1 MQDEFNDIVL
11 ENDKPSVND
20 CVVENDSI
28 VAVSQNITEFPD
40 GEANTKGKIKQ
51 VAFNMALVASLFAVT
66 VAVSAPKPSAP
77 ASTVDGVEVT
87 SFCYDKTLSVDFVI
101 NDEEEELKGFEV
113 FIEDGS
119 ETKTPCSIYEN
130 EIENGYTA
138 TADLPDGTVLD
149 GLSFVLSATT
159 KEGWT
164 GEIYRETLTLPR
176 APDVGEIGVEA
187 MVFEDNLT
195 ENTFNAWF
203 YIDNTEAVLDYV
215 VWFEDENGL
224 KVVCSVDSGGEDM
237 GADCFAYCTVPTET
251 VVDEYGQITLVL
263 AVRTADGWEGEV
275 YRDKVVVMDVAQ
287 LNDDGVVAY

>member
-11 ENDKPSVND
+11 ENDKTSVND
-20 CVVENDSI
+20 GVVENDSI
-28 VAVSQNITEFPD
+28 VAASQNITEFPD

-101 NDEEEELKGFEV
+101 NDPEEELKGFEV

-119 ETKTPCSIYEN
+119 ETKTPCSIDEN
-130 EIENGYTA
+130 QLENGYTA
-138 TADLPDGTVLD
+138 TADLPDGTVPD
-149 GLSFVLSATT
+149 GLTFVLSATT

-164 GEIYRETLTLPR
+164 GEICRETLTLPR
-176 APDVGEIGVEA
+176 APDVGEVGIEAMIYEDVSGNVLNAYFYVENVEA
-187 MVFEDNLT
+187 VQG
-195 ENTFNAWF
+195 
-203 YIDNTEAVLDYV
+203 YV

-224 KVVCSVDSGGEDM
+224 KVICSVDTGSEDM
-237 GADCFAYCTVPTET
+237 GADCFAFCDVPTET

-287 LNDDGVVAY
+287 LNDDGIVAY

>member
-11 ENDKPSVND
+11 ENDKTSVND
-20 CVVENDSI
+20 GVAENDSI
-28 VAVSQNITEFPD
+28 VAASQNITEFPD

-101 NDEEEELKGFEV
+101 NDPEEELKGFEV

-119 ETKTPCSIYEN
+119 ETKTPCSIAASQL
-130 EIENGYTA
+130 ENGYTA

-176 APDVGEIGVEA
+176 APDVGEVGIEAMIYEDVSGNVLNAYFYVENVEA
-187 MVFEDNLT
+187 VQG
-195 ENTFNAWF
+195 
-203 YIDNTEAVLDYV
+203 YV

-224 KVVCSVDSGGEDM
+224 KVICSVDTGSEDM

>member
-11 ENDKPSVND
+11 ENDKTSVND
-20 CVVENDSI
+20 GVAENDSI

-101 NDEEEELKGFEV
+101 NDPKEELKGFEV

-119 ETKTPCSIYEN
+119 ETKTPCSIDEN
-130 EIENGYTA
+130 QLENGYTA
-138 TADLPDGTVLD
+138 TADLPDGTILD

-164 GEIYRETLTLPR
+164 GEICRETLTLPR
-176 APDVGEIGVEA
+176 APDVGEVGIEAMIYEDVSGNVLNAYFYVENVEA
-187 MVFEDNLT
+187 VQG
-195 ENTFNAWF
+195 
-203 YIDNTEAVLDYV
+203 YV

-224 KVVCSVDSGGEDM
+224 KVICSVDTGSEDM
-237 GADCFAYCTVPTET
+237 GADCFAFCDVPTET

-275 YRDKVVVMDVAQ
+275 YRDKVMVMEVAQ
-287 LNDDGVVAY
+287 LNDDGIVAY

>member
-11 ENDKPSVND
+11 ENDKTSVND
-20 CVVENDSI
+20 GVAENDSI

-77 ASTVDGVEVT
+77 ASTVGGVEVT

-101 NDEEEELKGFEV
+101 NDPEEELKGFEV

-119 ETKTPCSIYEN
+119 ETKTPCSIDEN
-130 EIENGYTA
+130 QLENGYTA
-138 TADLPDGTVLD
+138 TADLPDGTILD

-164 GEIYRETLTLPR
+164 GEICRETLTLPR
-176 APDVGEIGVEA
+176 APDVGEVGIEAMIYEDVSGNVLNAYFYVENVEA
-187 MVFEDNLT
+187 VQG
-195 ENTFNAWF
+195 
-203 YIDNTEAVLDYV
+203 YV

-224 KVVCSVDSGGEDM
+224 KVICSVDTGSEDM
-237 GADCFAYCTVPTET
+237 GADCFAFCDVPTET

-275 YRDKVVVMDVAQ
+275 YRDKVMVMEVAQ
-287 LNDDGVVAY
+287 LNDDGIVAY

>member
-77 ASTVDGVEVT
+77 ASTVGGVEVT

-101 NDEEEELKGFEV
+101 NDPEEELKGFEV

-119 ETKTPCSIYEN
+119 ETKTPCSIDEN
-130 EIENGYTA
+130 QLENGYTA
-138 TADLPDGTVLD
+138 TADLPDGTILD

-176 APDVGEIGVEA
+176 APDVGEVGIEAMIYEDVSGNVLNAYFYVENVEA
-187 MVFEDNLT
+187 VQG
-195 ENTFNAWF
+195 
-203 YIDNTEAVLDYV
+203 YV
-215 VWFEDENGL
+215 VWFEDENAL
-224 KVVCSVDSGGEDM
+224 QYRRK
-237 GADCFAYCTVPTET
+237 PT
-251 VVDEYGQITLVL
+251 
-263 AVRTADGWEGEV
+263 
-275 YRDKVVVMDVAQ
+275 
-287 LNDDGVVAY
+287 

>member
-11 ENDKPSVND
+11 ENDKTSVND
-20 CVVENDSI
+20 GVAENDRI

-77 ASTVDGVEVT
+77 ASTVGGVEVT

-101 NDEEEELKGFEV
+101 NDPEEELKGFEV

-119 ETKTPCSIYEN
+119 ETKTPCSIDEN
-130 EIENGYTA
+130 QLENGYTA
-138 TADLPDGTVLD
+138 TADLPDGTILD

-164 GEIYRETLTLPR
+164 GEICRETLTLPR
-176 APDVGEIGVEA
+176 APDVGEVGIEAMIYEDVSGNVLNAYFYVENVEA
-187 MVFEDNLT
+187 VQG
-195 ENTFNAWF
+195 
-203 YIDNTEAVLDYV
+203 YV

-224 KVVCSVDSGGEDM
+224 KVICSVDTGSEDM
-237 GADCFAYCTVPTET
+237 GADCFAFCDVPTET

-275 YRDKVVVMDVAQ
+275 YRDKVMVMEVAQ

>member
-11 ENDKPSVND
+11 ENDKTSVND
-20 CVVENDSI
+20 GVAENDSI
-28 VAVSQNITEFPD
+28 VAASQNITEFPD

-101 NDEEEELKGFEV
+101 NDPEEELKGFEV

-138 TADLPDGTVLD
+138 TADLPDDTILD

-164 GEIYRETLTLPR
+164 GEICRETLTLPR
-176 APDVGEIGVEA
+176 APDVGEVGIEAMIYEDVSGNVLNAYFYVENVEA
-187 MVFEDNLT
+187 VQG
-195 ENTFNAWF
+195 
-203 YIDNTEAVLDYV
+203 YV

-224 KVVCSVDSGGEDM
+224 KVICSVDTGSEDM
-237 GADCFAYCTVPTET
+237 GADCFAFCDVPTET

-263 AVRTADGWEGEV
+263 AVRTVDGWEGEV

>member
-11 ENDKPSVND
+11 ENDKTSVND
-20 CVVENDSI
+20 GVAENDSI

-101 NDEEEELKGFEV
+101 NDPEEELKGFEV

-119 ETKTPCSIYEN
+119 ETKTPCSIDEN
-130 EIENGYTA
+130 QLENGYTA
-138 TADLPDGTVLD
+138 TADLPDGTILD

-164 GEIYRETLTLPR
+164 GEICRETLTLPR
-176 APDVGEIGVEA
+176 APDVGEVGIEAMIYEDVSGNVLNAYFYVENVEA
-187 MVFEDNLT
+187 VQG
-195 ENTFNAWF
+195 
-203 YIDNTEAVLDYV
+203 YV

-224 KVVCSVDSGGEDM
+224 KVICSVDTGSEDM
-237 GADCFAYCTVPTET
+237 GADCFAFCDVPTET

-275 YRDKVVVMDVAQ
+275 YRDKVMVMEVAQ

>member
-11 ENDKPSVND
+11 ENDKTSVND
-20 CVVENDSI
+20 GVVENDSI
-28 VAVSQNITEFPD
+28 VAASQNITEFPD

-101 NDEEEELKGFEV
+101 NDPEEELKGFEV

-119 ETKTPCSIYEN
+119 EMKTPCSIDEN
-130 EIENGYTA
+130 QLENGYTA
-138 TADLPDGTVLD
+138 TADLPDGTILD

-164 GEIYRETLTLPR
+164 GEICRETLTLPR
-176 APDVGEIGVEA
+176 APDVGEVGIEAMIYEDVSGNVLNAYFYVENVEA
-187 MVFEDNLT
+187 VQG
-195 ENTFNAWF
+195 
-203 YIDNTEAVLDYV
+203 YV

-224 KVVCSVDSGGEDM
+224 KVICSVDTGSEDM

-275 YRDKVVVMDVAQ
+275 YRDKVMVMEVAQ
-287 LNDDGVVAY
+287 LNDDGIVAY

>member
-11 ENDKPSVND
+11 ENDKTSVND
-20 CVVENDSI
+20 GVAENDSI

-101 NDEEEELKGFEV
+101 NDPEEELKGFEV

-130 EIENGYTA
+130 QLENGYTA
-138 TADLPDGTVLD
+138 TADLPDGTILD

-164 GEIYRETLTLPR
+164 GEICRETLTLPR
-176 APDVGEIGVEA
+176 APDVGEVGIEAMIYEDVSGNVLNAYFYVENVEA
-187 MVFEDNLT
+187 VQG
-195 ENTFNAWF
+195 
-203 YIDNTEAVLDYV
+203 YV

-224 KVVCSVDSGGEDM
+224 KVICSVDTGSEDL
-237 GADCFAYCTVPTET
+237 GADCFAFCDVPTET

-275 YRDKVVVMDVAQ
+275 YRDKVMVMEVAQ
-287 LNDDGVVAY
+287 LNDDGIVAY

>member
-1 MQDEFNDIVL
+1 
-11 ENDKPSVND
+11 
-20 CVVENDSI
+20 
-28 VAVSQNITEFPD
+28 
-40 GEANTKGKIKQ
+40 
-51 VAFNMALVASLFAVT
+51 MALVASLFAVT

-101 NDEEEELKGFEV
+101 NDPEEELKGFEV

-119 ETKTPCSIYEN
+119 ETKTPCSIDEN
-130 EIENGYTA
+130 QLENGYTA
-138 TADLPDGTVLD
+138 TADLPDGTILD

-164 GEIYRETLTLPR
+164 GEICRETLTLPR
-176 APDVGEIGVEA
+176 APDVGEVGIEAMIYEDVSGNVLNAYFYVENVEA
-187 MVFEDNLT
+187 VQG
-195 ENTFNAWF
+195 
-203 YIDNTEAVLDYV
+203 YV

-224 KVVCSVDSGGEDM
+224 KVICSVDTGSEDM
-237 GADCFAYCTVPTET
+237 GADCFAFCDVPTET

-275 YRDKVVVMDVAQ
+275 YRDKVMVMEVAQ
-287 LNDDGVVAY
+287 LNDDGIVAY

>member
-1 MQDEFNDIVL
+1 MQDEYNDIVL

-101 NDEEEELKGFEV
+101 NDPEEELKGFEV

-119 ETKTPCSIYEN
+119 ETKTPCSIDEN
-130 EIENGYTA
+130 QLENGYPA

-164 GEIYRETLTLPR
+164 GEICRETLTLPR
-176 APDVGEIGVEA
+176 APDVGEVGIEAMIYEDVSGNVLNAYFYVEDVEA
-187 MVFEDNLT
+187 VQG
-195 ENTFNAWF
+195 
-203 YIDNTEAVLDYV
+203 YV

-224 KVVCSVDSGGEDM
+224 KVICSVDTGSEDL
-237 GADCFAYCTVPTET
+237 GADCLAFCDVPTET

-275 YRDKVVVMDVAQ
+275 YRDKVMVMEVAQ
-287 LNDDGVVAY
+287 LNDDGIVAY

>member
-66 VAVSAPKPSAP
+66 VAVGAPKPSAP
-77 ASTVDGVEVT
+77 ASSVDGVEVT
-87 SFCYDKTLSVDFVI
+87 SFCYGKTLSVDFVI

-113 FIEDGS
+113 FIEDDS

-138 TADLPDGTVLD
+138 TADLPDGTVPY
-149 GLSFVLSATT
+149 GLTFVLSATT

-164 GEIYRETLTLPR
+164 GEICREALTLPR
-176 APDVGEIGVEA
+176 APDVGEVGIEAWIYEDVSGNLLNAYFYVENVEA
-187 MVFEDNLT
+187 VQG
-195 ENTFNAWF
+195 
-203 YIDNTEAVLDYV
+203 YV

-224 KVVCSVDSGGEDM
+224 KVICSVDTGSEDR
-237 GADCFAYCTVPTET
+237 GADCFAFCYVPTET
-251 VVDEYGQITLVL
+251 VVDEYGRITLVL

-287 LNDDGVVAY
+287 LNDDGVVA

>member
-11 ENDKPSVND
+11 ENDKTSVND
-20 CVVENDSI
+20 GVAENDSI
-28 VAVSQNITEFPD
+28 VAASQNITEFPD

-77 ASTVDGVEVT
+77 ASTVGGVEVT

-101 NDEEEELKGFEV
+101 NDPEEELKGFEV

-119 ETKTPCSIYEN
+119 ETKTPCSIDEN
-130 EIENGYTA
+130 QLENGYTA
-138 TADLPDGTVLD
+138 TADLPDGTILD

-164 GEIYRETLTLPR
+164 GEICRETLTLPR
-176 APDVGEIGVEA
+176 APDVGEVGIEAMIYEDVSGNVLNAYFYVENVEA
-187 MVFEDNLT
+187 VQG
-195 ENTFNAWF
+195 
-203 YIDNTEAVLDYV
+203 YV

-224 KVVCSVDSGGEDM
+224 KVICSVDTGSEDM
-237 GADCFAYCTVPTET
+237 GADCFAFCDVPTET

>member
-11 ENDKPSVND
+11 ENDKTSVND
-20 CVVENDSI
+20 GVAENDSI
-28 VAVSQNITEFPD
+28 VAASQNITEFPD

-101 NDEEEELKGFEV
+101 NDQEEELKGFEV

-119 ETKTPCSIYEN
+119 ETKTPCSIDEN
-130 EIENGYTA
+130 QLENGYTA
-138 TADLPDGTVLD
+138 TADLPDGTILD

-164 GEIYRETLTLPR
+164 GEICRETLTLPR
-176 APDVGEIGVEA
+176 APDVGEVGIEAMIYEDVSGNVLNAYFYVENVEA
-187 MVFEDNLT
+187 VQG
-195 ENTFNAWF
+195 
-203 YIDNTEAVLDYV
+203 YV

-224 KVVCSVDSGGEDM
+224 KVICSVDTGSEDM

>member
-11 ENDKPSVND
+11 ENDKTSVND
-20 CVVENDSI
+20 GVAENDSI

-101 NDEEEELKGFEV
+101 NDPEEELKGFEV

-119 ETKTPCSIYEN
+119 ETKTPCSIDEN
-130 EIENGYTA
+130 QLENGYTA
-138 TADLPDGTVLD
+138 TADLPDGTILD

-164 GEIYRETLTLPR
+164 GEICRETLTLPR
-176 APDVGEIGVEA
+176 APDVGEVGIEAMIYEDVSGNVLNAYFYVENVEA
-187 MVFEDNLT
+187 VQG
-195 ENTFNAWF
+195 
-203 YIDNTEAVLDYV
+203 YV

-224 KVVCSVDSGGEDM
+224 KVICSVDTGSEDM
-237 GADCFAYCTVPTET
+237 GADCFAFCDVPTET
-251 VVDEYGQITLVL
+251 VVDEYGRITLVL

-275 YRDKVVVMDVAQ
+275 YRDKVIVTEVAPP
-287 LNDDGVVAY
+287 NEDGIAEY

>member
-1 MQDEFNDIVL
+1 MQDEYNDIVL

-101 NDEEEELKGFEV
+101 NDPEEELKGFEV

-119 ETKTPCSIYEN
+119 ETKTPCSIDEN
-130 EIENGYTA
+130 QLENGYTA
-138 TADLPDGTVLD
+138 TADLPDGTILD
-149 GLSFVLSATT
+149 GLSFVISATT

-164 GEIYRETLTLPR
+164 GEICRETLTLPR
-176 APDVGEIGVEA
+176 APDVGEVGIEAMIYEDVSGNVLNAYFYVENVEA
-187 MVFEDNLT
+187 VQG
-195 ENTFNAWF
+195 
-203 YIDNTEAVLDYV
+203 YV

-224 KVVCSVDSGGEDM
+224 KVICSVDTGSEDM
-237 GADCFAYCTVPTET
+237 GADCFAFCDVPTET

-275 YRDKVVVMDVAQ
+275 YRDKVIVTEVAPP
-287 LNDDGVVAY
+287 NEDGIAEY

>member
-11 ENDKPSVND
+11 ENDKTSVND
-20 CVVENDSI
+20 GVAENDSI
-28 VAVSQNITEFPD
+28 VAASQNITEFPD

-101 NDEEEELKGFEV
+101 NDPEEELKGFEV

-119 ETKTPCSIYEN
+119 ETKTPCSIDEN
-130 EIENGYTA
+130 QLENGYTA

-164 GEIYRETLTLPR
+164 GEICRETLTLPR
-176 APDVGEIGVEA
+176 APDVGEVGIEAMIYEDVSGNVLNAYFYVENVEA
-187 MVFEDNLT
+187 VQG
-195 ENTFNAWF
+195 
-203 YIDNTEAVLDYV
+203 YV

-224 KVVCSVDSGGEDM
+224 KVICSVDTGSEDM
-237 GADCFAYCTVPTET
+237 GADCFAFCDVPTET

>member
-101 NDEEEELKGFEV
+101 NDPEEELKGFEV

-119 ETKTPCSIYEN
+119 ETKTPCSIAASQL
-130 EIENGYTA
+130 ENGYTA
-138 TADLPDGTVLD
+138 TADLPDGTILD

-164 GEIYRETLTLPR
+164 GEICRETLTLPR
-176 APDVGEIGVEA
+176 APDVGEVGIEAMIYEDVSGNVLNAYFYVENVEA
-187 MVFEDNLT
+187 VQG
-195 ENTFNAWF
+195 
-203 YIDNTEAVLDYV
+203 YV

-224 KVVCSVDSGGEDM
+224 KVICSVDTGSEDM
-237 GADCFAYCTVPTET
+237 GADCFAFCDVPTET

-275 YRDKVVVMDVAQ
+275 YRDKVMVMEVAQ
-287 LNDDGVVAY
+287 LNDDGIVAY

>member
-11 ENDKPSVND
+11 ENDKTSVND
-20 CVVENDSI
+20 GVAENDSI

-101 NDEEEELKGFEV
+101 NDPEEELKGFEV

-119 ETKTPCSIYEN
+119 ETKTPCSIAASQL
-130 EIENGYTA
+130 ENGYTA
-138 TADLPDGTVLD
+138 TADLPDGTILD

-164 GEIYRETLTLPR
+164 GEICRETLTLPR
-176 APDVGEIGVEA
+176 APDVGEVGIEAMIYEDVSGNVLNAYFYVENVEA
-187 MVFEDNLT
+187 VQG
-195 ENTFNAWF
+195 
-203 YIDNTEAVLDYV
+203 YV

-224 KVVCSVDSGGEDM
+224 KVICSVDTGSEDM
-237 GADCFAYCTVPTET
+237 GADCFAFCDVPTET

-275 YRDKVVVMDVAQ
+275 YRDKVMVMEVAQ

>member
-11 ENDKPSVND
+11 ENDKTSVND
-20 CVVENDSI
+20 GVAENDSI
-28 VAVSQNITEFPD
+28 VAVSQNMTEFPD

-77 ASTVDGVEVT
+77 ASTVGGVEVT

-101 NDEEEELKGFEV
+101 NDPEEELKGFEV

-119 ETKTPCSIYEN
+119 ETKTPCSIDEN
-130 EIENGYTA
+130 QLENGYTA
-138 TADLPDGTVLD
+138 TADLPDGTILD

-164 GEIYRETLTLPR
+164 GEICRETLTLPR
-176 APDVGEIGVEA
+176 APDVGEVGIEAWIYEDVSGNLLNAYFYVENVEA
-187 MVFEDNLT
+187 VQG
-195 ENTFNAWF
+195 
-203 YIDNTEAVLDYV
+203 YV

-224 KVVCSVDSGGEDM
+224 KVICSVDTGSEDM
-237 GADCFAYCTVPTET
+237 GADCFAFCDVPTET

-275 YRDKVVVMDVAQ
+275 YRDKVMVMEVAQ
-287 LNDDGVVAY
+287 LNDDGIVAY

>member
-11 ENDKPSVND
+11 ENDKTSVND
-20 CVVENDSI
+20 GVAENDSI
-28 VAVSQNITEFPD
+28 VAASQNITEFPD

-101 NDEEEELKGFEV
+101 NDPEEELKGFEV

-119 ETKTPCSIYEN
+119 ETKTPCSIDEN
-130 EIENGYTA
+130 QLENGYTA
-138 TADLPDGTVLD
+138 TADLPDGTILD

-164 GEIYRETLTLPR
+164 GEICRETLTLPR
-176 APDVGEIGVEA
+176 APDVGEVGIEAMIYEDVSGNVLNAYFYVENVEA
-187 MVFEDNLT
+187 VQG
-195 ENTFNAWF
+195 
-203 YIDNTEAVLDYV
+203 YV

-224 KVVCSVDSGGEDM
+224 KVICSVDTGSEDM
-237 GADCFAYCTVPTET
+237 GADCFAFCDVPTET

-263 AVRTADGWEGEV
+263 AVRTVDGWEGEV

>member
-11 ENDKPSVND
+11 ENDKTSVNEG
-20 CVVENDSI
+20 VAENDSI

-77 ASTVDGVEVT
+77 ASTVGGVEVT

-101 NDEEEELKGFEV
+101 NDPEEELKGFEV

-119 ETKTPCSIYEN
+119 ETKTPCSIDEN
-130 EIENGYTA
+130 QLENGYTA
-138 TADLPDGTVLD
+138 TADLPDGTILD

-164 GEIYRETLTLPR
+164 GEICRETLTLPR
-176 APDVGEIGVEA
+176 APDVGEVGIEAMIYEDVSGNVLNAYFYVENVEA
-187 MVFEDNLT
+187 VQG
-195 ENTFNAWF
+195 
-203 YIDNTEAVLDYV
+203 YV

-224 KVVCSVDSGGEDM
+224 KVICSVDTGSEDM
-237 GADCFAYCTVPTET
+237 GADCFAFCDVPTET

-275 YRDKVVVMDVAQ
+275 YRDKVMVMEVAQ
-287 LNDDGVVAY
+287 LNDDGIVAY

>member
-11 ENDKPSVND
+11 ENDKTSVND
-20 CVVENDSI
+20 GVAENDSI

-77 ASTVDGVEVT
+77 ASTVGGVEVT

-101 NDEEEELKGFEV
+101 NDPEEELKGLEV

-119 ETKTPCSIYEN
+119 ETKTPCSIDEN
-130 EIENGYTA
+130 QLENGYTA
-138 TADLPDGTVLD
+138 TADLPDGTILD

-164 GEIYRETLTLPR
+164 GEICRETLTLPR
-176 APDVGEIGVEA
+176 APDVGEVGIEAMIYEDVSGNVLNAYFYVENVEA
-187 MVFEDNLT
+187 VQG
-195 ENTFNAWF
+195 
-203 YIDNTEAVLDYV
+203 YV

-224 KVVCSVDSGGEDM
+224 KVICSVDTGSEDM
-237 GADCFAYCTVPTET
+237 GADCFAFCDVPTET

-275 YRDKVVVMDVAQ
+275 YRDKVMVMEVAQ
-287 LNDDGVVAY
+287 LNDDGIVAY

>member
-11 ENDKPSVND
+11 ENDKTSVND
-20 CVVENDSI
+20 GVAENDSI

-101 NDEEEELKGFEV
+101 NDPEEELKGFEV

-119 ETKTPCSIYEN
+119 ETKTPCSIDEN
-130 EIENGYTA
+130 QLENGYTA
-138 TADLPDGTVLD
+138 TADLPDGTILD

-164 GEIYRETLTLPR
+164 GEICRETLTLPR
-176 APDVGEIGVEA
+176 APDVGEVGIEAMIYEDVSGNVLNAYFYVENVEA
-187 MVFEDNLT
+187 VQG
-195 ENTFNAWF
+195 
-203 YIDNTEAVLDYV
+203 YV

-224 KVVCSVDSGGEDM
+224 KVICSVDTGSEDM
-237 GADCFAYCTVPTET
+237 GADCFAFCDVPTET

-275 YRDKVVVMDVAQ
+275 YRDKVMVMEVAQ
-287 LNDDGVVAY
+287 LNDDGIVAY

>member
-11 ENDKPSVND
+11 ENDKTSVND
-20 CVVENDSI
+20 GVAENDSI
-28 VAVSQNITEFPD
+28 VAASQNITEFPD

-101 NDEEEELKGFEV
+101 NDPEEELKGFEV

-119 ETKTPCSIYEN
+119 ETKTPCSIDEN
-130 EIENGYTA
+130 QLENGYTA

-164 GEIYRETLTLPR
+164 GEICRETLTLPR
-176 APDVGEIGVEA
+176 APDVGEVGIEAMIYEDVSGNVLNAYFYVEDVEA
-187 MVFEDNLT
+187 VQG
-195 ENTFNAWF
+195 
-203 YIDNTEAVLDYV
+203 YV

-224 KVVCSVDSGGEDM
+224 KVICSVDTGSEDL
-237 GADCFAYCTVPTET
+237 GADCFAFCDVPTET

-275 YRDKVVVMDVAQ
+275 YRDKVMVMEVAQ
-287 LNDDGVVAY
+287 LNDDGIVAY

>member
-11 ENDKPSVND
+11 ENDKTSVND
-20 CVVENDSI
+20 GVAENDSI

-77 ASTVDGVEVT
+77 ASTVGGVEVT

-101 NDEEEELKGFEV
+101 NDPEEELKGFEV

-119 ETKTPCSIYEN
+119 ETKTPCSIDEN
-130 EIENGYTA
+130 QLENGYTA

-164 GEIYRETLTLPR
+164 GEICRETLTLPR
-176 APDVGEIGVEA
+176 APDVGEVGIEAMIYEDVSGNVLNAYFYVEDVEA
-187 MVFEDNLT
+187 VQG
-195 ENTFNAWF
+195 
-203 YIDNTEAVLDYV
+203 YV

-224 KVVCSVDSGGEDM
+224 KVICSVDTGSEDL
-237 GADCFAYCTVPTET
+237 GADCFAFCDVPTET

>member
-11 ENDKPSVND
+11 ENDKTSVND
-20 CVVENDSI
+20 GVVENDSI
-28 VAVSQNITEFPD
+28 VAASQNITEFPD

-101 NDEEEELKGFEV
+101 NDPEEELKGFEV

-119 ETKTPCSIYEN
+119 ETKTPCSIDEN
-130 EIENGYTA
+130 QLENGYTA
-138 TADLPDGTVLD
+138 TADLPDGTILD

-164 GEIYRETLTLPR
+164 GEICRETLTLPR
-176 APDVGEIGVEA
+176 APDVGEVGIEAMIYEDVSGNVLNAYFYVENVEA
-187 MVFEDNLT
+187 VQG
-195 ENTFNAWF
+195 
-203 YIDNTEAVLDYV
+203 YV

-224 KVVCSVDSGGEDM
+224 KVICSVDTGSEDM
-237 GADCFAYCTVPTET
+237 GADCFAFCDVPTET

-275 YRDKVVVMDVAQ
+275 YRDKVMVMEVAQ

>member
-11 ENDKPSVND
+11 ENDKTSVND
-20 CVVENDSI
+20 GVAENDSI
-28 VAVSQNITEFPD
+28 VAASQNITEFPD

-101 NDEEEELKGFEV
+101 NDPEEELKGFEV

-119 ETKTPCSIYEN
+119 ETKTPCSIDEN
-130 EIENGYTA
+130 QLENGYTA

-164 GEIYRETLTLPR
+164 GEICRETLTLPR
-176 APDVGEIGVEA
+176 APDVGEVGIEAMIYEDVSGNVLNAYFYVEDVEA
-187 MVFEDNLT
+187 VQG
-195 ENTFNAWF
+195 
-203 YIDNTEAVLDYV
+203 YV

-224 KVVCSVDSGGEDM
+224 KVICSVDTGSEDL
-237 GADCFAYCTVPTET
+237 GADCFAFCDVPTET

-275 YRDKVVVMDVAQ
+275 YRDKVMVMEVAQ

>member
-11 ENDKPSVND
+11 ENDKTSVND
-20 CVVENDSI
+20 GVAENDSI
-28 VAVSQNITEFPD
+28 VAASQNITEFPD

-101 NDEEEELKGFEV
+101 NDPEEELKGFEV

-119 ETKTPCSIYEN
+119 ETKTPCSIAASQL
-130 EIENGYTA
+130 ENGYTA

-164 GEIYRETLTLPR
+164 GEICRETLTLPR
-176 APDVGEIGVEA
+176 APDVGEVGIEAMIYEDVSGNVLNAYFYVENVEA
-187 MVFEDNLT
+187 VQG
-195 ENTFNAWF
+195 
-203 YIDNTEAVLDYV
+203 YV